1 MINFWYNGSN
11 FNAVAGADSFCLGRI
26 GFLSAKRDVRTEIIP
41 GANMP
46 LTIDNGRW
54 ETTNGTYQCFIQSGY
69 GDKKHEI
76 ELWLSSGG
84 GSFHRLEDTEEPQ
97 YYRMAKLLAPIDEKR
112 VLHNDVARF
121 DVSFELSAE
130 RWLKSGEDAVEFT
143 ESGVLVNPTTHTAL
157 PLIIVNGTG
166 VGTLTINN
174 KTITI
179 SEIGGKLTM
188 DSATQR
194 AYNDNNEPKDDVITG
209 GYHTLGNGENVV
221 SFGGGV
227 TSVKITPRWWTI

>member
-1 MINFWYNGSN
+1 MINFWFNGKN
-11 FNAVAGADSFCLGRI
+11 FISVAGSDGFCLGRV
-26 GFLSAKRDVRTEIIP
+26 GFLSAKRDVRTETIP

-97 YYRMAKLLAPIDEKR
+97 YYRMAKFLAPIEEKK

-121 DVSFELSAE
+121 DVPFELSAE
-130 RWLKSGEDAVEFT
+130 RWLKSGEDVVEFT
-143 ESGVLVNPTTHTAL
+143 GSGVLVNPTTYTAL
-157 PLIIVNGTG
+157 PLIVINGTG
-166 VGTLTINN
+166 AGTLTINS

-179 SEIGGKLTM
+179 SKIGGKLTM
-188 DSATQR
+188 DSAIQR
-194 AYNDNNEPKDDVITG
+194 AYNDNEESKDDTITG
-209 GYHTLGNGENVV
+209 GYHTLGEGENAI
-221 SFGGGV
+221 SFAGGV
-227 TSVKITPRWWTI
+227 TSVEIIPRWWTI